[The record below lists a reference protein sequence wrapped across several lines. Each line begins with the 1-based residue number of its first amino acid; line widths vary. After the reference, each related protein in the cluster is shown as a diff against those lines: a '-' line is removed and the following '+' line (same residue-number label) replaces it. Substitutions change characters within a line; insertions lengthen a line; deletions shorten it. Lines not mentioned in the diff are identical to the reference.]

1 MKYLI
6 FRDDGIGDLIISTP
20 LIKIIKDYDKDAN
33 ITLIYGARN
42 FEYANHYK
50 NEGLIEE
57 VISAPTKNGFLNKLL
72 FIIKIRKIKADCSFI
87 LNPKNINY
95 VYAHL
100 SKSRK
105 VYGFLTLN
113 TSSRNITRYRPNKI
127 LINFLLNKYIKIDAT
142 NNFANSQEVHWSSYY
157 ISLVSEALMDLNL
170 AKETKF
176 INDQLKY
183 VQLKLTDQ
191 EKKLLQHL
199 RSSCIDTNN
208 INILHLDEK
217 WDRSNWSNKEISY
230 FISKIIN
237 EIDGFLVMTQGLYST
252 NYNKFLFNEFNFQKI
267 KRLSNT
273 SIYKSKINK
282 KFFLIKP
289 TNMTELT
296 ILIKNSKLVIEHHGG
311 LAHIASMYN
320 KKVVDLIYPSQ
331 ENFLK
336 KWMPRSTDFIQIK
349 VTNKKYTLKNV
360 LGFIKK

>member
-20 LIKIIKDYDKDAN
+20 LIKIIKDYDKDAY
-33 ITLIYGARN
+33 ITLIYGTRN

-50 NEGLIEE
+50 NEGLLDQI
-57 VISAPTKNGFLNKLL
+57 ISAPSRNGLLKKLL
-72 FIIKIRKIKADCSFI
+72 FIKEIRKIKADCSFI

-95 VYAHL
+95 FYAHF

-113 TSSRNITRYRPNKI
+113 SSSRNKTRYRPSKI
-127 LINFLLNKYIKIDAT
+127 LVNVLLDKYIKIDST
-142 NNFANSQEVHWSSYY
+142 NNFANSREVHWSSYY
-157 ISLVSEALMDLNL
+157 INLVSEALIDLNL
-170 AKETKF
+170 IKETNF

-191 EKKLLQHL
+191 EKRLLQHL
-199 RSSCIDTNN
+199 RSTSIDIDN

-217 WDRSNWSNKEISY
+217 WDRINWNNQDISN

-237 EIDGFLVMTQGLYST
+237 EIDGILIMTQGLNNT
-252 NYNKFLFNEFNFQKI
+252 NYNKFLFNEFDFQQII
-267 KRLSNT
+267 KKTSI
-273 SIYKSKINK
+273 SIYKSKKNK

-289 TNMTELT
+289 TNITELT
-296 ILIKNSKLVIEHHGG
+296 ILIKNSKLVIEQHGG

-320 KKVVDLIYPSQ
+320 KKVVDLIYPIQ

-336 KWMPRSTDFIQIK
+336 KWKPRSTNFKQIK
-349 VTNKKYTLKNV
+349 VTSKNDTLMNI
-360 LGFIKK
+360 LEFIKK